1 MVINHDSSDPIVRQI
16 WDQLRLCYDYEIP
29 VNIVELGLIYG
40 FKVEDLPP
48 PLKAG
53 ALTSAAECAEPRLEP
68 SSLEAT
74 CPKAGKSVEVRM
86 TFTSPMC
93 PMGDLIK
100 KDVERRVATVPGIKK
115 VSVVIAFD
123 PPWDQTRMSEAAKLQ
138 LGFL

>member
-1 MVINHDSSDPIVRQI
+1 MMTNHNSSDPIVQKV

-40 FKVEDLPP
+40 FKIEELPD
-48 PLKAG
+48 G
-53 ALTSAAECAEPRLEP
+53 E
-68 SSLEAT
+68 
-74 CPKAGKSVEVRM
+74 GKSVEVRM

-100 KDVERRVATVPGIKK
+100 KDVERRVATVPGVKQ

-123 PPWDQTRMSEAAKLQ
+123 PPWDPSRLSEAAKLQ
-138 LGFL
+138 LGLL

>member
-1 MVINHDSSDPIVRQI
+1 MESNKTLEEQI

-40 FKVEDLPP
+40 FKIEELPES
-48 PLKAG
+48 G
-53 ALTSAAECAEPRLEP
+53 
-68 SSLEAT
+68 
-74 CPKAGKSVEVRM
+74 GKSVEVRM

-100 KDVERRVATVPGIKK
+100 KDVERRVATVPSVKK

-123 PPWDQTRMSEAAKLQ
+123 PPWDPTRMTEAAKLQ
-138 LGFL
+138 LGLL

>member
-1 MVINHDSSDPIVRQI
+1 MEEKTLEEQI
-16 WDQLRLCYDYEIP
+16 WGQLRLCYDYEIP

-40 FKVEDLPP
+40 FKIEELPP

-53 ALTSAAECAEPRLEP
+53 EPRLEP
-68 SSLEAT
+68 SSPEAT
-74 CPKAGKSVEVRM
+74 CPEAGKSVEVRM

-100 KDVERRVATVPGIKK
+100 KDVERRVATVPGVKR

-138 LGFL
+138 LGLL

>member
-1 MVINHDSSDPIVRQI
+1 MPEKTLDDQI

-40 FKVEDLPP
+40 FKVEDLP
-48 PLKAG
+48 
-53 ALTSAAECAEPRLEP
+53 EC
-68 SSLEAT
+68 
-74 CPKAGKSVEVRM
+74 GKSVEVRM

-100 KDVERRVATVPGIKK
+100 KDVERRVETVPGVKK
-115 VSVVIAFD
+115 VSVEIAFD
-123 PPWDQTRMSEAAKLQ
+123 PPWDQSRMTEAAKLQ

>member
-1 MVINHDSSDPIVRQI
+1 MTQQGQDSQESLEKKV

-40 FKVEDLPP
+40 FKVEDLP
-48 PLKAG
+48 AG
-53 ALTSAAECAEPRLEP
+53 
-68 SSLEAT
+68 
-74 CPKAGKSVEVRM
+74 GKSVEVRM

-100 KDVERRVATVPGIKK
+100 KDVERRVETVPGVKK

-123 PPWDQTRMSEAAKLQ
+123 PPWDQTRMTEAAKLQ
-138 LGFL
+138 LGLL

>member
-16 WDQLRLCYDYEIP
+16 WEQLRLCYDYEIP
-29 VNIVELGLIYG
+29 VNIVELGLIYD
-40 FKVEDLPP
+40 FKIEELPE
-48 PLKAG
+48 G
-53 ALTSAAECAEPRLEP
+53 S
-68 SSLEAT
+68 
-74 CPKAGKSVEVRM
+74 KSVEVRM

-100 KDVERRVATVPGIKK
+100 KDVERRVETVPGVKK

-138 LGFL
+138 LGLL

>member
-1 MVINHDSSDPIVRQI
+1 MQEKTLEEQI

-40 FKVEDLPP
+40 FKSEELP
-48 PLKAG
+48 G
-53 ALTSAAECAEPRLEP
+53 G
-68 SSLEAT
+68 
-74 CPKAGKSVEVRM
+74 GKSVEVRM

-100 KDVERRVATVPGIKK
+100 KDVERRVATVPGVKK
-115 VSVVIAFD
+115 VAVEIVFD
-123 PPWDQTRMSEAAKLQ
+123 PPWDQSRMSETAKLQ

>member
-1 MVINHDSSDPIVRQI
+1 MSQIEPQDPLEKQI

-40 FKVEDLPP
+40 FKIEELP
-48 PLKAG
+48 G
-53 ALTSAAECAEPRLEP
+53 E
-68 SSLEAT
+68 
-74 CPKAGKSVEVRM
+74 GKSVEIRM

-100 KDVERRVATVPGIKK
+100 KDVERRVETVPGVKK

-123 PPWDQTRMSEAAKLQ
+123 PPWDQTRMTEAAKLQ
-138 LGFL
+138 LGLL